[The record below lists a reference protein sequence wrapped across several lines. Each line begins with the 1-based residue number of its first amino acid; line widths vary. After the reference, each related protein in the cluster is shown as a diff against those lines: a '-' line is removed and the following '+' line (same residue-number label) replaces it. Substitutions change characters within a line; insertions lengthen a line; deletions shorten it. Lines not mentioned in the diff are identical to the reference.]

1 MQELYHSLGKGSR
14 QFRKENYEKW
24 ILTGALPVGQPQHWG
39 FLKCPI
45 QCSFLQRHF
54 VRDGWVQWCWC
65 GWNMEYVNLD
75 IHSWL
80 HIPNISMK
88 IELYIGPRVL
98 AKGGGKCPLILAWLD
113 NPQHHWSP
121 DLQHQIS
128 ATILDTTDHQILNTR
143 YQQLIPITTSFL
155 CPPVKVTRSTKKEMS
170 KLCNSSPKMSK
181 KSKLCNLSPKMSK
194 TIKTLQL
201 ES

>member
-1 MQELYHSLGKGSR
+1 
-14 QFRKENYEKW
+14 
-24 ILTGALPVGQPQHWG
+24 
-39 FLKCPI
+39 
-45 QCSFLQRHF
+45 
-54 VRDGWVQWCWC
+54 
-65 GWNMEYVNLD
+65 
-75 IHSWL
+75 
-80 HIPNISMK
+80 MK

-170 KLCNSSPKMSK
+170 KFCNSSPKMSKIQNFATQVLKCPKNQNFATWVLKCPKQFKLCNSSPKMSK
-181 KSKLCNLSPKMSK
+181 KSKLCNSSPKMSK
-194 TIKTLQL
+194 TIQILQL
-201 ES
+201 KS

>member
-14 QFRKENYEKW
+14 QFRKENCEKW

-65 GWNMEYVNLD
+65 GWNMEYVNLN

-80 HIPNISMK
+80 YIPNISMK

-128 ATILDTTDHQILNTR
+128 ATILDTTEHQTLNTR
-143 YQQLIPITTSFL
+143 YQHCWISAAHPYHHWFPL
-155 CPPVKVTRSTKKEMS
+155 PPSEGDQVNEKRNVQ
-170 KLCNSSPKMSK
+170 
-181 KSKLCNLSPKMSK
+181 
-194 TIKTLQL
+194 ILQL
-201 ES
+201 KS